1 MSGQRHFN
9 REALRTFLE
18 RKAEE
23 QFIVNQFFG
32 DLDELGLES
41 PVQRVRVYEK
51 LGFYKRGTYQDLCT
65 FLDLQPEESH
75 FYLSGPEPEHCK
87 CDDVA
92 VTDGLLIR
100 TSGAPK
106 VKL

>member
-1 MSGQRHFN
+1 MAEQIHFN
-9 REALRTFLE
+9 RDALRTFLE
-18 RKAEE
+18 RKAEQ
-23 QFIVNQFFG
+23 QFIVNQFFV
-32 DLDELGLES
+32 DLDEVGLES

-51 LGFYKRGTYQDLCT
+51 LGFYKRGTYEDLCT
-65 FLDLQPEESH
+65 FLGVQPEESY
-75 FYLSGPEPEHCK
+75 FYLSGPKPELCK
-87 CDDVA
+87 CEDVA